1 MHDKLKLLL
10 DKISLPEEYYEFFNN
25 GKILKLKLDHT
36 RRNGI
41 FVIEIDNPLDTK
53 VLEYIDKNMKKGFP
67 EMVSIKSEF
76 VLRNVNFDDCL
87 NYYKEA
93 ILKSTLTK
101 PMKELFIEK
110 KVKMSG
116 DTLIIDTDNIAEE
129 NILNNHLE
137 SILKYYK
144 VCGYPNLKIKTFIN
158 EENRLKVKKELE
170 EECTKLDVI
179 SDEIDSILKECIDL
193 KDKKVCQ
200 KCYSQ
205 IEKNMKFCPECGAK
219 QEETEK
225 NEDVK
230 QVEVVEETNSD
241 EKEPEIT
248 TENIDGK
255 IEINETPG
263 NANLTEEEKEQAQE
277 NLEKTVA
284 IEADVE
290 TENDSDIEE

>member
-1 MHDKLKLLL
+1 MEFFDKLGKKASEAYKVTA
-10 DKISLPEEYYEFFNN
+10 DKT
-25 GKILKLKLDHT
+25 GKIAKEAKLKMKMADLKGQAND
-36 RRNGI
+36 I
-41 FVIEIDNPLDTK
+41 YMEI
-53 VLEYIDKNMKKGFP
+53 G
-67 EMVSIKSEF
+67 
-76 VLRNVNFDDCL
+76 
-87 NYYKEA
+87 
-93 ILKSTLTK
+93 
-101 PMKELFIEK
+101 K
-110 KVKMSG
+110 KVYEKHVKEE
-116 DTLIIDTDNIAEE
+116 TLDI
-129 NILNNHLE
+129 
-137 SILKYYK
+137 
-144 VCGYPNLKIKTFIN
+144 
-158 EENRLKVKKELE
+158 KKELE

-255 IEINETPG
+255 IEINVTPG